1 VKTPILVALVVWL
14 SCAVALAH
22 PGHGHT
28 APSTWRHYL
37 TEPVHVLVLAAVVVA
52 IAIAWR
58 LLRRTRVMRA
68 DQ

>member
-1 VKTPILVALVVWL
+1 MKTPILVALVVWL

-37 TEPVHVLVLAAVVVA
+37 TEPVHVGVLAAVVVA
-52 IAIAWR
+52 IASIWWLR
-58 LLRRTRVMRA
+58 RRTRTTRA
-68 DQ
+68 ER